1 MAENEQKPN
10 SSDETILSEDPPT
23 ETSKQEKRQ
32 STIIMIGACAI
43 AITSI
48 IVALFTV
55 SCRRSTSSQANQP
68 KCTSNEHQMK
78 RLK

>member
-1 MAENEQKPN
+1 
-10 SSDETILSEDPPT
+10 
-23 ETSKQEKRQ
+23 
-32 STIIMIGACAI
+32 MIGACAI

-55 SCRRSTSSQANQP
+55 SCRRTSSSQANQP
-68 KCTSNEHQMK
+68 KGTSNEHQMK